1 MTHLKLKSHNNIK
14 NDEYFEILSNGIEN
28 LTEITSLELVFIIGV
43 DDDNNILAKNN
54 INFFSNAI
62 KNW

>member
-28 LTEITSLELVFIIGV
+28 LTEITSLELRFQIGL
-43 DDDNNILAKNN
+43 DDDNNVLAKNN

-62 KNW
+62 